1 MYVNC
6 SLILYIYKYIYIYI
20 ILGFHADSSGPLGCV
35 CIFLSEIIEIIEM
48 TNEASAEAML
58 VWIMPCKE
66 EFGDS
71 QMTLSYVLGVRC

>member
-1 MYVNC
+1 M
-6 SLILYIYKYIYIYI
+6 
-20 ILGFHADSSGPLGCV
+20 DSSDPLGCV

-71 QMTLSYVLGVRC
+71 QMSEWRAELAPALSS

>member
-1 MYVNC
+1 
-6 SLILYIYKYIYIYI
+6 
-20 ILGFHADSSGPLGCV
+20 
-35 CIFLSEIIEIIEM
+35 M

-71 QMTLSYVLGVRC
+71 QMMEQREQKPCLYGLCLARRNSATAK